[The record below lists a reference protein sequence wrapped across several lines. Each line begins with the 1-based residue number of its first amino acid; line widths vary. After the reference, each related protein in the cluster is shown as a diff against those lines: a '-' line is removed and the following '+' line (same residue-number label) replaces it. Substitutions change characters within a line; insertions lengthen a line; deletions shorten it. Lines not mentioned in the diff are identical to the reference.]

1 MLKNHPGFK
10 KHDSLTTP
18 AGQSKTE
25 TAERRENDS
34 KPTLHRYDVPF
45 SCVKTAFKNGKNS
58 CFHPQTL
65 KV

>member
-10 KHDSLTTP
+10 KPDSLTTP
-18 AGQSKTE
+18 AGQSKIE

-45 SCVKTAFKNGKNS
+45 RSVKTAVKNGKK
-58 CFHPQTL
+58 T
-65 KV
+65 VA